1 MMINISK
8 HLLLTVITL
17 FVVASAL
24 SLTPYDIAHSKQ
36 TAGYASLAY
45 CDDTCLNAW
54 SCKSGTKLPGLKNVT
69 YLAQSITQATG
80 YLGYSSQ
87 LNTIIISFRG
97 SSNIPN
103 WIENLNFEKVPYLF
117 CLRCEIHTGFYADY
131 IAVAS
136 QLTNAVQAI
145 LK

>member
-1 MMINISK
+1 MKSNTSYNQ
-8 HLLLTVITL
+8 LLC
-17 FVVASAL
+17 VVALLVLANSL
-24 SLTPYDIAHSKQ
+24 SFTLYDVTHSKQ

-45 CDDTCLNAW
+45 CDNTCLNAW
-54 SCKSGTKLPGLKNVT
+54 SCKSGSKLPGLTNVT

-87 LNTIIISFRG
+87 LNTIIVSFRG

-131 IAVAS
+131 IAVATT
-136 QLTNAVQAI
+136 LTNAVQSL